1 MFFFLFIIYY
11 TILSRFVKGRFFLDV
26 AKRQNEGAE
35 TTYNFIF
42 LLLLHKMFLNISF
55 KSPKNIFQAGLI
67 ARIPSLLL
75 YKSIKNENFLII
87 RKTYEEIFNIGNVE
101 KMSKSCWFSVKSKGE
116 RFYPTQN
123 NIQKNIKKKRLFCFF
138 LTKRCL

>member
-1 MFFFLFIIYY
+1 
-11 TILSRFVKGRFFLDV
+11 
-26 AKRQNEGAE
+26 
-35 TTYNFIF
+35 
-42 LLLLHKMFLNISF
+42 MFLNISF
-55 KSPKNIFQAGLI
+55 KSPKKFFQASLI
-67 ARIPSLLL
+67 AQIPSLLL
-75 YKSIKNENFLII
+75 YKSIKNEKLLII

-101 KMSKSCWFSVKSKGE
+101 KMSKSCWFSVKSKDE